1 MARLTVCLEY
11 LNKGEK
17 IRMKILMIGNGF
29 DLEHELPTK
38 YTHFLE
44 FVKKFKY
51 AYLSR
56 KNIPTAKDDYIR
68 LIFEN
73 PEYGDRVIALHAFTA
88 DNVWINYFQKVY
100 NKHLANKQNWIDFES
115 EISSVIQSMDGL
127 IKYYER
133 IEAGENKN
141 ESLEMYYKNRLSKI
155 MNPSELK
162 AENVK
167 AYIPKLLCDLNKLI
181 GALEIYIWD
190 YIGSKKLEYY
200 NPDIEK
206 IHPDKV
212 FSFNY
217 SDTYKKLYAYNKKEI
232 DYSFVHG
239 IAINNITFFS
249 GKTDATEEEI
259 EKCIQRNAE
268 TNNMV
273 LGIDEYLPE
282 ARRSN
287 EIEFI
292 DFKKYYQRILK
303 KAGNEYKKWL
313 KQIDNDVKEGKKEE
327 NILYIF
333 GHSLDVTDGDVLRE
347 FINHDNLKT
356 IIFYR
361 DKAQLGQQIANLV
374 KILKSDTVIEKVYGD
389 NPIIIFQQQSKRERI
404 SGSAFEITSD
414 TMQLENVYR
423 LSHLEAE
430 SLFEKIKYKIEQEDL
445 TYFYSQKAVITLFDV
460 MQKNGLATM
469 YITKLLEIARKLMRC
484 DGLQEPEQFD
494 EEYWAYLDYDNSF
507 SCDILTRKFVNT
519 INLYNKKNFV
529 ISEMEMQ
536 SYDEQLLEY
545 EKLIKSREKIDK
557 DRYMIIINSIFYMFI
572 DEYKDIEK
580 LWKILLRISRGPGED
595 VAKDVLKELIENSD
609 DELEIIRYNHLLQ
622 EIQMNEYF
630 DMQAEEF
637 EKSYEYE

>member
-1 MARLTVCLEY
+1 M
-11 LNKGEK
+11 
-17 IRMKILMIGNGF
+17 
-29 DLEHELPTK
+29 D
-38 YTHFLE
+38 
-44 FVKKFKY
+44 
-51 AYLSR
+51 
-56 KNIPTAKDDYIR
+56 
-68 LIFEN
+68 
-73 PEYGDRVIALHAFTA
+73 
-88 DNVWINYFQKVY
+88 
-100 NKHLANKQNWIDFES
+100 
-115 EISSVIQSMDGL
+115 IS
-127 IKYYER
+127 IKCD
-133 IEAGENKN
+133 
-141 ESLEMYYKNRLSKI
+141 S
-155 MNPSELK
+155 LK
-162 AENVK
+162 AIYSVK
-167 AYIPKLLCDLNKLI
+167 NGMLRCAAPYEFTISLMPMI
-181 GALEIYIWD
+181 
-190 YIGSKKLEYY
+190 
-200 NPDIEK
+200 
-206 IHPDKV
+206 KV
-212 FSFNY
+212 CI
-217 SDTYKKLYAYNKKEI
+217 KEVGNRI
-232 DYSFVHG
+232 
-239 IAINNITFFS
+239 ITF
-249 GKTDATEEEI
+249 TCEEEI
-259 EKCIQRNAE
+259 EA
-268 TNNMV
+268 
-273 LGIDEYLPE
+273 
-282 ARRSN
+282 
-287 EIEFI
+287 
-292 DFKKYYQRILK
+292 KKLYSLLQRIL
-303 KAGNEYKKWL
+303 
-313 KQIDNDVKEGKKEE
+313 
-327 NILYIF
+327 
-333 GHSLDVTDGDVLRE
+333 
-347 FINHDNLKT
+347 
-356 IIFYR
+356 
-361 DKAQLGQQIANLV
+361 
-374 KILKSDTVIEKVYGD
+374 
-389 NPIIIFQQQSKRERI
+389 
-404 SGSAFEITSD
+404 GSAFEITSD

-609 DELEIIRYNHLLQ
+609 DELEIIRYNYLLQ

>member
-1 MARLTVCLEY
+1 
-11 LNKGEK
+11 
-17 IRMKILMIGNGF
+17 
-29 DLEHELPTK
+29 
-38 YTHFLE
+38 
-44 FVKKFKY
+44 
-51 AYLSR
+51 
-56 KNIPTAKDDYIR
+56 
-68 LIFEN
+68 
-73 PEYGDRVIALHAFTA
+73 
-88 DNVWINYFQKVY
+88 
-100 NKHLANKQNWIDFES
+100 
-115 EISSVIQSMDGL
+115 
-127 IKYYER
+127 
-133 IEAGENKN
+133 
-141 ESLEMYYKNRLSKI
+141 

-232 DYSFVHG
+232 DCSFVHG

-389 NPIIIFQQQSKRERI
+389 NPTIIFQQQSKRERI

-557 DRYMIIINSIFYMFI
+557 DRYMIVINSIFYMFI

>member
-1 MARLTVCLEY
+1 M
-11 LNKGEK
+11 
-17 IRMKILMIGNGF
+17 
-29 DLEHELPTK
+29 
-38 YTHFLE
+38 
-44 FVKKFKY
+44 
-51 AYLSR
+51 
-56 KNIPTAKDDYIR
+56 
-68 LIFEN
+68 
-73 PEYGDRVIALHAFTA
+73 
-88 DNVWINYFQKVY
+88 
-100 NKHLANKQNWIDFES
+100 
-115 EISSVIQSMDGL
+115 
-127 IKYYER
+127 
-133 IEAGENKN
+133 
-141 ESLEMYYKNRLSKI
+141 
-155 MNPSELK
+155 
-162 AENVK
+162 
-167 AYIPKLLCDLNKLI
+167 
-181 GALEIYIWD
+181 
-190 YIGSKKLEYY
+190 
-200 NPDIEK
+200 
-206 IHPDKV
+206 
-212 FSFNY
+212 
-217 SDTYKKLYAYNKKEI
+217 
-232 DYSFVHG
+232 
-239 IAINNITFFS
+239 
-249 GKTDATEEEI
+249 
-259 EKCIQRNAE
+259 
-268 TNNMV
+268 
-273 LGIDEYLPE
+273 
-282 ARRSN
+282 
-287 EIEFI
+287 
-292 DFKKYYQRILK
+292 
-303 KAGNEYKKWL
+303 
-313 KQIDNDVKEGKKEE
+313 
-327 NILYIF
+327 
-333 GHSLDVTDGDVLRE
+333 
-347 FINHDNLKT
+347 
-356 IIFYR
+356 
-361 DKAQLGQQIANLV
+361 V

-389 NPIIIFQQQSKRERI
+389 NPTIIFQQQSKRERI

-469 YITKLLEIARKLMRC
+469 YITKLLEITRKLMRC

-507 SCDILTRKFVNT
+507 SCDMLTRKFVNT

-545 EKLIKSREKIDK
+545 EKLIKRREKIDK